1 MQLVIGLGNPGPEYQ
16 DTRHNIGFQVVDKL
30 AHELGPKTVNWQLDS
45 KHQALVAP
53 LSSVILV
60 KPQTFMNASG
70 TAVASLVRYYKLK
83 PADILLIHDDLDL
96 PLGKIRIRQKG
107 GSAGH
112 NGVQSIIDALGSDAF
127 TRVRLG
133 IGRGKEAA
141 PGKLAEKTRRHQ
153 TVINFVLSRF
163 HRGEAGEFR
172 KLVIHGAD
180 AVRSILT
187 EGIDITMNKFH

>member
-30 AHELGPKTVNWQLDS
+30 ARELGPQTINWQLDS

-70 TAVASLVRYYKLK
+70 VAVALLAKYYKLS
-83 PADILLIHDDLDL
+83 PADILLVHDDLDL
-96 PLGKIRIRQKG
+96 PLGKIRIRQQG

-112 NGVQSIIDALGSDAF
+112 NGVQSIIDALASDEF

-133 IGRGKEAA
+133 IGRT
-141 PGKLAEKTRRHQ
+141 EKIRHHQ
-153 TVINFVLSRF
+153 AVINFVLSRF

-172 KLVIHGAD
+172 KLVIHGTD
-180 AVRSILT
+180 AVRTILSQGLDT
-187 EGIDITMNKFH
+187 AMNRFH